1 MEVLATWCGMIA
13 FAAALLYGM
22 EVAKEEGIKE
32 DECLLDGEV
41 SGRTR
46 NCQER

>member
-22 EVAKEEGIKE
+22 EVAKEEEERKK
-32 DECLLDGEV
+32 DECVLDRAV
-41 SGRTR
+41 PGRTR
-46 NCQER
+46 NR